1 MDRIAIQLTER
12 FGNDLADS
20 KRLYDMPLRG
30 EGHTVNVQ
38 YDPYNRRLKFFELTP
53 EDVRANDAIA
63 DALREADGG
72 ELYSKVI
79 VYARP
84 DQNDGWRKAGL
95 RREAV
100 IWGFFGNGDN
110 AELWTRYPLT
120 LRSQDVRQDEGDR
133 ITALAVEKDV
143 VEPVLP
149 SGYTCAPAS
158 EADAPEIAKL
168 LAATFKDYPT
178 PISTSVVA
186 AAIRDRTSHF
196 RIVRNVEGE
205 LVACASAE
213 IHHTRKSAELTD
225 CATRPDQ
232 RGNGLMSRILRAL
245 EEDLAGEFGITDVYT
260 IARAYEPGMNCSFAK
275 LGYRYTGRLVNNC
288 RMPDG
293 FESMNVWCRNTREP
307 VEVS

>member
-1 MDRIAIQLTER
+1 MNLIPNQLTER
-12 FGNDLADS
+12 FGDDIANS
-20 KRLYDMPLRG
+20 KRLYDIPLHG
-30 EGHTVNVQ
+30 DGHTVNVQ

-53 EDVRANDAIA
+53 ADVGVNNAIA
-63 DALREADGG
+63 EALRDFDGG
-72 ELYSKVI
+72 KLYSKII

-84 DQNDGWRKAGL
+84 GQEGFQEAGL
-95 RREAV
+95 SREAV
-100 IWGFFGNGDN
+100 IWGFFENGDN
-110 AELWTRYPLT
+110 AELWTRYPQQP
-120 LRSQDVRQDEGDR
+120 RSRDARQAEGDKVA
-133 ITALAVEKDV
+133 ALAVNKQV
-143 VEPVLP
+143 AEPVLP
-149 SGYTCAPAS
+149 AGYTCAPAS
-158 EADAPEIAKL
+158 ESDAGDIAKL
-168 LAATFKDYPT
+168 LDATFKDYPT
-178 PISTSVVA
+178 PISTNVVA
-186 AAIRDRTSHF
+186 TAIRDRTSHF
-196 RIVRNVEGE
+196 RLVRNLEGE

-232 RGNGLMSRILRAL
+232 RGKGLMSRILRAL

-307 VEVS
+307 VEAT